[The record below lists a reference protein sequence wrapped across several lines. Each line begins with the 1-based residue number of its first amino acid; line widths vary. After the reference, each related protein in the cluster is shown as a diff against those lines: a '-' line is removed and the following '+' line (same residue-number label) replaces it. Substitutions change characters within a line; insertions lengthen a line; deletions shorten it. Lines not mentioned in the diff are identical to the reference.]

1 MYCKINVYILLNC
14 VEQSGAALEAI
25 HDKIDSVLKFKYLS
39 CFTIVECAVS
49 GVIFISESRSKNI
62 KLVEKKKNPPSF
74 SSD

>member
-49 GVIFISESRSKNI
+49 GVIFISESRSKII
-62 KLVEKKKNPPSF
+62 KLVEKKKTPPSF